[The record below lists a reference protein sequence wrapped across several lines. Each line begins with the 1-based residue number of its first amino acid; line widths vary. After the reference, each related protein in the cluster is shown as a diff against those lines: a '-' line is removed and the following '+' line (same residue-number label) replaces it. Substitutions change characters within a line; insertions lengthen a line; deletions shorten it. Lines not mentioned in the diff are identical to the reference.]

1 VLRYAVL
8 VSPSGI
14 SLQLVGL
21 VLLVVGGIGLGIS
34 VALEIARFRER
45 AVARRQQLE
54 QAEERSYAQG
64 RADERARQPWAHSGQ
79 P

>member
-1 VLRYAVL
+1 ML
-8 VSPSGI
+8 VSPSWI

-21 VLLVVGGIGLGIS
+21 VLLILGGIGLAVS

-45 AVARRQQLE
+45 AVARQQQLE

-64 RADERARQPWAHSGQ
+64 RADERARQPWAHSS
-79 P
+79 PP